1 MYVQVTCPTCKQ
13 SAVFPASANGGIAD
27 CAHCRTRFR
36 VSGVPVAASE
46 HGSPRLSARSAKA
59 SKVPRTLIGAAVGA
73 LAMLVIVTL
82 GWLLLR
88 DSGQRHDAYLIEE
101 YEATTGAT
109 TNDEKDQDLRDAWM
123 AKYKPDLLARDADDI
138 NINDDEKPVVPT
150 PLRFDLA
157 STDGAEDVARQEPV
171 KELADLVELVEPAV
185 VRINTVGVARKG
197 MGSGFLI
204 DGQGL
209 VLTNYHVIKSATTAT
224 VVFHDG
230 RTTRVMGYRVAS
242 KSKDLAILQIMPQQD
257 PNQYLRL
264 APNSPRKGVRVA
276 AFGAPLGLSFSM
288 SEGIVSA
295 LRTPQELL
303 RTNLDLNVRWIQT
316 TAPISPGNSGGPLVN
331 MRGEVVGVNAAASK
345 EGAQNLNFAI
355 DAEEIRNVLRQ
366 ATVMVSPLS
375 ALEE

>member
-1 MYVQVTCPTCKQ
+1 
-13 SAVFPASANGGIAD
+13 
-27 CAHCRTRFR
+27 
-36 VSGVPVAASE
+36 
-46 HGSPRLSARSAKA
+46 
-59 SKVPRTLIGAAVGA
+59 
-73 LAMLVIVTL
+73 
-82 GWLLLR
+82 LR

-101 YEATTGAT
+101 YEVTTGAT
-109 TNDEKDQDLRDAWM
+109 TNDEKDQALRDAWM

-295 LRTPQELL
+295 RRTPQELL
-303 RTNLDLNVRWIQT
+303 RTNLDLNVR
-316 TAPISPGNSGGPLVN
+316 
-331 MRGEVVGVNAAASK
+331 
-345 EGAQNLNFAI
+345 
-355 DAEEIRNVLRQ
+355 
-366 ATVMVSPLS
+366 
-375 ALEE
+375 